1 MILRNYAALVIV
13 GPMCPG
19 FTTYCNRRDDLL
31 RSALAT
37 LDCLDHCRKAR
48 EAVGE
53 NGSKQRK
60 GKTRN
65 TVGVVCYNRA
75 GRALPVVHGKWC
87 TGVLYTQAPPTRP
100 GDVAGVFTDEPGG
113 VGK

>member
-1 MILRNYAALVIV
+1 MILRNYAALNYAALVIV

-37 LDCLDHCRKAR
+37 LDCLDHCQKAR

-87 TGVLYTQAPPTRP
+87 TGIYPSA
-100 GDVAGVFTDEPGG
+100 TDLAW
-113 VGK
+113 